1 MLILILGAGALG
13 SLIGARLTQTESRL
27 ALLTTNR
34 QHVEAI
40 RSGGLC
46 VEELD
51 GSLNR
56 FFPAAY
62 DNARGLPEKA
72 DLIIIAV
79 KSYDTGPAVKSILDH
94 CHDST
99 LFVTLQNGIGNWE
112 RIAEIVGQES
122 VLVGSTAQG
131 ATLVAPG
138 QIRHGGNGPTFLGEF
153 DKPVSGRVQQVLAI
167 FRQAGLETHANDQ
180 MQRLIWEK
188 LLINV
193 GINAITALTGI
204 RNGSIAEL
212 EPARELSLSA
222 VREGLEVARSKGFAI
237 SDEIFERVIGVA
249 AATGKNRSSM
259 GQDVDRKKR
268 TEINAINGAIAAF
281 AEELGIPAPIN
292 RALTQLVQILESSYS
307 RERGLA

>member
-27 ALLTTNR
+27 ALLTTDR

-72 DLIIIAV
+72 DLVIIAV

-153 DKPVSGRVQQVLAI
+153 DKPVSGRVQQVAAI
-167 FRQAGLETHANDQ
+167 LRQAGLETHANDQ

-212 EPARELSLSA
+212 EPARELSLAA
-222 VREGLEVARSKGFAI
+222 VREGLKVARGKGFAI
-237 SDEIFERVIGVA
+237 SDDIFQRVIGVA